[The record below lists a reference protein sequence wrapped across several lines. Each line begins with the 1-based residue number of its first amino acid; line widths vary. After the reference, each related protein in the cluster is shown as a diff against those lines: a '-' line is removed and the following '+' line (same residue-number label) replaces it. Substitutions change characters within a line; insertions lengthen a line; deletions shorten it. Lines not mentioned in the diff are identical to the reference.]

1 MTDARYALSTR
12 ECAAARLLA
21 RDDWTTGVLTM
32 TLQVSSDG
40 LRNHV
45 CGMCDHEHGVS
56 AIPNWDGESAPARA
70 SASGRFA
77 DLQDKSE
84 ASE

>member
-1 MTDARYALSTR
+1 MTDARHALSTR

-32 TLQVSSDG
+32 TLQVSNDG

-45 CGMCDHEHGVS
+45 CGQCDHDHGVP
-56 AIPNWDGESAPARA
+56 AIPDWDGESAPARA
-70 SASGRFA
+70 SAGERFGTWQHRSQST
-77 DLQDKSE
+77 D
-84 ASE
+84 